1 MASTISPRER
11 MHEAAQRKL
20 MITTAQAE
28 HAEGDRD
35 PVWCSKAFYGTFGD
49 CFLQDTTLEGG
60 QTYESIPEFVE
71 VSKEVVRK
79 YNNKPEL
86 SLFQHKHVA
95 VYNTVLDKLSAACNI
110 YWGEV
115 ASDAFIN
122 YLEDRAKEIKDLKV
136 GDFLLWCGG
145 WAGTEG
151 GHAIMYLID
160 KTSKNT
166 VSFVVINTGEGV
178 GHHPGVGTDKEKRHT
193 QMRLNNIP
201 LDNVTNLSWLYFL
214 FRIKAFGHKDHTADF
229 FYDVVLPGLIQ
240 NSLIESVKL
249 SGIDKYMV
257 AETLQRSGV
266 CYYRCILS
274 ATRYSMRRLGLKQ
287 NQVKQ
292 MLHVVRRGYI
302 HRVIHD
308 LERSHQS
315 VLDQD
320 PNDP

>member
-1 MASTISPRER
+1 M
-11 MHEAAQRKL
+11 
-20 MITTAQAE
+20 
-28 HAEGDRD
+28 
-35 PVWCSKAFYGTFGD
+35 
-49 CFLQDTTLEGG
+49 
-60 QTYESIPEFVE
+60 
-71 VSKEVVRK
+71 
-79 YNNKPEL
+79 
-86 SLFQHKHVA
+86 
-95 VYNTVLDKLSAACNI
+95 
-110 YWGEV
+110 
-115 ASDAFIN
+115 
-122 YLEDRAKEIKDLKV
+122 
-136 GDFLLWCGG
+136 
-145 WAGTEG
+145 
-151 GHAIMYLID
+151 
-160 KTSKNT
+160 
-166 VSFVVINTGEGV
+166 
-178 GHHPGVGTDKEKRHT
+178 
-193 QMRLNNIP
+193 
-201 LDNVTNLSWLYFL
+201 YFL

-302 HRVIHD
+302 HHVIHD